1 MKLELKVNNKKY
13 SGWENVSISKSMQSI
28 AHIFSMD
35 IFKGDQV
42 SIEDDDLIQIL
53 VDDKV
58 FFTGYLDDM
67 TLGISDTKKPLSIS
81 GRSKAV
87 DLIDCNISE
96 NKQYNKQN
104 IKQIISDLISPFN
117 ITVSSILTLEPLE
130 VFNTK
135 IGETYFDAINRLCK
149 QTNTLPIS
157 DDDGNIQIIKNQNN
171 EISKILKDQDFK
183 EIFYPK
189 LLSQRFSEYTY
200 KKESAITDVT
210 DGTIK
215 DTTVKRFRPFVGVN
229 TEDKDNT
236 DLAQWQK
243 NQNNV
248 EEVSLT
254 AVVKGWDLQINTIV
268 KLETEIVNNSFLVK
282 DITYNKSDNGTISN
296 VTFVSKD
303 LYNVET
309 V

>member
-13 SGWENVSISKSMQSI
+13 SGWENVSITKSMQSI
-28 AHIFSMD
+28 AHNFSMD
-35 IFKGDQV
+35 IYKGDQV
-42 SIEDDDLIQIL
+42 SIQDDDLIQIL

-58 FFTGYLDDM
+58 FLTGYLDDM
-67 TLGISDTKKPLSIS
+67 TLGISDKKKPLSIS
-81 GRSKAV
+81 GRSKAG
-87 DLIDCNISE
+87 DLIDCNILE

-104 IKQIISDLISPFN
+104 IKQIINDLIAPFN
-117 ITVSSILTLEPLE
+117 IKVSSTLTLDPLE

-157 DDDGNIQIIKNQNN
+157 DNYGNIQIVKNQNN
-171 EISKILKDQDFK
+171 KTSRILKDKDFK

-189 LLSQRFSEYTY
+189 LLSQRYSEYTY
-200 KKESAITDVT
+200 KKEGIITDVT
-210 DGTIK
+210 DGTVK
-215 DTTVKRFRPFVGVN
+215 DVAVKRFRPFVAVN

-243 NQNNV
+243 NNNNV

-254 AVVKGWDLQINTIV
+254 GVIKDWGIEINTV
-268 KLETEIVNNSFLVK
+268 EKLETEIVNNSFLIK
-282 DITYNKSDNGTISN
+282 DATYNKSDNGTITN